1 MGIHREAILIR
12 GAAPRPAGSRAGAAA
27 ERARRASY
35 RRRLGAF
42 ENYPSPLTH
51 HGRHEERHHL
61 YRCFV
66 TPTFTR
72 EVDVLPEGRQLEN
85 GTAKCARG
93 MQGSM
98 HCETGEHGFVISYT
112 RGQNW

>member
-1 MGIHREAILIR
+1 MPLAAVDTTRAELALQQLQR
-12 GAAPRPAGSRAGAAA
+12 GFLRVA
-27 ERARRASY
+27 ARRASY